1 MNDNIFDA
9 VFWSFFITSVIGC
22 LLKCSSIIY
31 KFKIKEFNCCG
42 LKIIRDV
49 EDEIKLDEMEENVNK
64 RYIPLNNEL
73 NKNHKQSDNTS

>member
-1 MNDNIFDA
+1 MDDNVFDA

-22 LLKCSSIIY
+22 ILKGSSILY
-31 KFKIKEFNCCG
+31 KFKFKEVNCCG

-73 NKNHKQSDNTS
+73 NKNHNQSDK

>member
-1 MNDNIFDA
+1 MNDNVFDA

-22 LLKCSSIIY
+22 MLKCSSIIY

-49 EDEIKLDEMEENVNK
+49 DDEMKLDVLEEQVNK
-64 RYIPLNNEL
+64 RYIPLNTESNE
-73 NKNHKQSDNTS
+73 QSKV

>member
-1 MNDNIFDA
+1 MNDNVFDA

-31 KFKIKEFNCCG
+31 KFKFKKISCCG

-49 EDEIKLDEMEENVNK
+49 EDEVKLDEMENNVNN
-64 RYIPLNNEL
+64 RYIPLNESAK
-73 NKNHKQSDNTS
+73 KNIITNVE